1 MLKTM
6 IKERLMAA
14 ADEIFALFE
23 RTIAS
28 YEEELS
34 RTSEKERHRQQL
46 EAVAFDDKD
55 VQQPPRIKDE
65 EEELWTT
72 QADLAQLPLTGVSV
86 KTEDDEEKPPESS
99 QLHRRGAEP
108 PSSSSQQ
115 DETTEAEGDHCG
127 GSQVDK
133 LLAPLSDSDDITSH
147 SPEDTQDALSSDTD
161 READIRTHADS
172 QCSKKKTRQKCFT
185 CSICDKS
192 FYYKSN
198 LSRHR
203 WTHSKEKPFS
213 CPVCA
218 KSFSHKSNLTRHA
231 LTHTGEKH
239 FSCSVCGDKF
249 AYSYTLARHMRTHTG
264 EKPFVCSVCGQSYS
278 QKSNMVAHMKTH
290 SGEKPFSCSI
300 CGRRFSQKVN
310 MASHLATHAVEKPFR
325 CSVCGKSFC
334 YQKSLTAHMLAHN
347 GE

>member
-34 RTSEKERHRQQL
+34 RTKEKDRHRQQL
-46 EAVAFDDKD
+46 EALAFDDKD

-72 QADLAQLPLTGVSV
+72 QEEADLAQLPLTGVSV
-86 KTEDDEEKPPESS
+86 KTENDEEKPPESS
-99 QLHRRGAEP
+99 QLHREGAEP
-108 PSSSSQQ
+108 PSSSSHPQ
-115 DETTEAEGDHCG
+115 ETTEAEGDHCG
-127 GSQVDK
+127 GSQPDK
-133 LLAPLSDSDDITSH
+133 LLAPLSDSEDGDRD
-147 SPEDTQDALSSDTD
+147 DTQDALSSDTD
-161 READIRTHADS
+161 WAGDIRTHADS
-172 QCSKKKTRQKCFT
+172 QCSEKKTRKKRFT
-185 CSICDKS
+185 CSICDKT
-192 FYYKSN
+192 FHFRSN
-198 LSRHR
+198 LARHM

-218 KSFSHKSNLTRHA
+218 KSFSHKRNLTRHA

-264 EKPFVCSVCGQSYS
+264 EKPFACSVCGKSYS
-278 QKSNMVAHMKTH
+278 QKSNMVAHTKTH

-300 CGRRFSQKVN
+300 CGKRFTQKVN
-310 MASHLATHAVEKPFR
+310 VASHLATHAVEKPFR
-325 CSVCGKSFC
+325 CSVCSKSFC

-347 GE
+347 VE